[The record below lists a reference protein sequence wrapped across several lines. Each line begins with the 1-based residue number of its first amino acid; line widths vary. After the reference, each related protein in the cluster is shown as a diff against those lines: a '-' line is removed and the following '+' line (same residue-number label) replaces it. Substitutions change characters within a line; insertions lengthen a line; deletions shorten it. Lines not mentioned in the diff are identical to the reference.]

1 MKRFLKNMIDG
12 VVIAGAVLIA
22 AALLWL
28 GQLVI
33 RSSVEVPEFA
43 LGFDGIDVAAL
54 IFAALYAAIKTAL
67 DVRRERREAQMINRL
82 LDSAILEARARAQ
95 AIDAEPA
102 GAGRARRRAMAQ
114 IAVVALEEKRAA
126 MRSGKCKQNGGK
138 ENAGNSGKCETGMV
152 GENPDR

>member
-1 MKRFLKNMIDG
+1 MKRFLKNMAG
-12 VVIAGAVLIA
+12 GLVIVGMVPIA

-33 RSSVEVPEFA
+33 RSSAEVPEFA
-43 LGFDGIDVAAL
+43 LGFDGIDMAAL

-82 LDSAILEARARAQ
+82 LDGAILEARARVQ

-114 IAVVALEEKRAA
+114 ITVVALEEKRAA
-126 MRSGKCKQNGGK
+126 MIGGKCKKNGGK
-138 ENAGNSGKCETGMV
+138 ENAGNSGKRETGMV

>member
-82 LDSAILEARARAQ
+82 LDSAILEARARVQ
-95 AIDAEPA
+95 AIDAEPVS
-102 GAGRARRRAMAQ
+102 AGRARRRAMAQ
-114 IAVVALEEKRAA
+114 ITVVALEEKRTA
-126 MRSGKCKQNGGK
+126 MMGGKNKPNGGK
-138 ENAGNSGKCETGMV
+138 ENAGNSGKRETGVV
-152 GENPDR
+152 GENPIR

>member
-22 AALLWL
+22 AAMIWL

-33 RSSVEVPEFA
+33 RSSIEVPEFA

-82 LDSAILEARARAQ
+82 LDGAILEARARVQ
-95 AIDAEPA
+95 AIDAEPVSA
-102 GAGRARRRAMAQ
+102 GHARRRAMAQ

-126 MRSGKCKQNGGK
+126 MRSGKCKKNGGK
-138 ENAGNSGKCETGMV
+138 ENAGNSGKRETGMV
-152 GENPDR
+152 GENSDR